1 MKQIKLNSPHLY
13 IYIYI
18 VNNQKELDN
27 KKFKLFEA
35 TAKTHKKLKI
45 L

>member
-1 MKQIKLNSPHLY
+1 MKQIKLNSPHL
-13 IYIYI
+13 YIYI

-27 KKFKLFEA
+27 KKFKLFEV
-35 TAKTHKKLKI
+35 TAKKTHKKLKI